1 MAAGENPKLKLLYL
15 YDILRKKTDED
26 HAITM
31 EEILASLEM
40 RGIHAERKS
49 IYTDIQTLKDFGANI
64 LGEKVGRGYEYKY
77 VGREFQMP
85 ELKLLVDAVQ
95 SSRFITTRKS
105 RELIRK
111 IEGLASIYEAGELDR
126 QVHVA
131 GRIKTMN
138 ESIYYNVDAIHRAIA
153 EDVQIRFKYFRWTH
167 KKEQELR
174 HDGADYVVSPWGLVW
189 DDENYYLI
197 GYDATAGEKHGQD
210 AASEPGGDGFRTDG
224 STGSKGEIRH
234 YRVDKMKNIRLTKD
248 KREGKSEF
256 DERNMATYTEKRFGM
271 YDGDIVRITLLCKND
286 MAGVIID
293 RFGKDTP
300 MIPADDDHFEAKVDM
315 ALSFLF
321 LGWVASMGDAIK
333 VIAPDE
339 AVEQMREMVK
349 GLNEIYG

>member
-1 MAAGENPKLKLLYL
+1 
-15 YDILRKKTDED
+15 
-26 HAITM
+26 
-31 EEILASLEM
+31 
-40 RGIHAERKS
+40 
-49 IYTDIQTLKDFGANI
+49 
-64 LGEKVGRGYEYKY
+64 
-77 VGREFQMP
+77 MP

-105 RELIRK
+105 RELIHK

-167 KKEQELR
+167 KKEQEFR
-174 HDGADYVVSPWGLVW
+174 HGGDDYIVSPWGLVW

-197 GYDATAGEKHGQD
+197 GFDATAGGTHGQGV
-210 AASEPGGDGFRTDG
+210 ASESGGNDSHVDG

-248 KREGKSEF
+248 KREGKADF
-256 DERNMATYTEKRFGM
+256 DEKDMATYTEKRFGM
-271 YDGDIVRITLLCKND
+271 YDGEIVRISLLCKND

-293 RFGKDTP
+293 RFGKATP
-300 MIPADDDHFEAKVDM
+300 MIPVDDDHFEAKVDM

-333 VIAPDE
+333 IIAPDE
-339 AVEQMREMVK
+339 AVEQMRGMVK

>member
-197 GYDATAGEKHGQD
+197 GFD
-210 AASEPGGDGFRTDG
+210 AANE
-224 STGSKGEIRH
+224 EIRH

-271 YDGDIVRITLLCKND
+271 YDGDIVRITLLCKNE

>member
-15 YDILRKKTDED
+15 LDILRKKTDEF

-31 EEILASLEM
+31 EEILESLEV

-49 IYTDIQTLKDFGANI
+49 IYTDIQTLNDFGADI
-64 LGEKVGRGYEYKY
+64 KGEKVGRGFQYRYT
-77 VGREFQMP
+77 GREFEMP

-153 EDVQIRFKYFRWTH
+153 ENEQICFKYFRWTE
-167 KKEQELR
+167 KKEQEFR

-197 GYDATAGEKHGQD
+197 GYDSGY
-210 AASEPGGDGFRTDG
+210 
-224 STGSKGEIRH
+224 GEIRH
-234 YRVDKMKNIRLTKD
+234 YRVDKMKSIRLTGD
-248 KREGKSEF
+248 KREGRSAFNEK
-256 DERNMATYTEKRFGM
+256 DMATYTEKRFGM
-271 YDGDIVRITLLCKND
+271 YDGDILNISLLCKNE

-293 RFGKDTP
+293 RFGKDIP
-300 MIPADDDHFEAKVDM
+300 MIPVDDDHFEARVDM

-321 LGWVASMGDAIK
+321 LGWIASMGDGIQI
-333 VIAPDE
+333 IAPDE

-349 GLNEIYG
+349 KLGEIYG